1 MTLVTKAPNRLP
13 AVALVAALAVG
24 LFPGWGSAQ
33 TQPSGSEDSWQLRAR
48 VRTAPGASLSGPRM
62 LPQAVDL
69 VHLAAC
75 RHSGDLLGDGAPRRT
90 RVQLVLW
97 RQPGPTDAT
106 STETPDMTCHT
117 GTERISA
124 FRLRGRVADAGRWVD
139 ASASL
144 RRLAEVANAAADQV
158 MATGGDRQ
166 ITLRLG
172 TGRKPVRGIVRSLA
186 RRHEVSVTTAMR
198 VAACESRFNPRAYS
212 HPYAGVYQQD
222 VRFWGGRARR
232 FGHRGESPFD
242 SYANVDVSLQMART
256 MGWGHWGCA

>member
-1 MTLVTKAPNRLP
+1 MTLVRKSPNRLP
-13 AVALVAALAVG
+13 AVAMVAALAVG
-24 LFPGWGSAQ
+24 LSPTWGSAQ
-33 TQPSGSEDSWQLRAR
+33 TPPRGSEGSWQLRAR
-48 VRTAPGASLSGPRM
+48 VKIAPGASPSGPRM

-69 VHLAAC
+69 VHQAAC
-75 RHSGDLLGDGAPRRT
+75 GHSGDLLGDGAPLRT
-90 RVQLVLW
+90 RIQLTLW

-106 STETPDMTCHT
+106 RTGRPDMTCHI
-117 GTERISA
+117 GAERISA
-124 FRLRGRVADAGRWVD
+124 FRLRGRVAGGGRWVD

-144 RRLAEVANAAADQV
+144 NRLAEVANAAADRM

-172 TGRKPVRGIVRSLA
+172 TGRKPVRGMVRSLA

-198 VAACESRFNPRAYS
+198 VAACESHFNPRAYS

-232 FGHRGESPFD
+232 FGHPGESPFD
-242 SYANVDVSLQMART
+242 PYANVEVSLKMARA

>member
-1 MTLVTKAPNRLP
+1 MTLVRKAPNRLP

-24 LFPGWGSAQ
+24 LSATWGSAQ
-33 TQPSGSEDSWQLRAR
+33 TAPSGPEDSWQLRAR

-69 VHLAAC
+69 VHQAAC
-75 RHSGDLLGDGAPRRT
+75 RHSGNLLGDGSPHRT
-90 RVQLVLW
+90 RIQLLLW
-97 RQPGPTDAT
+97 RQPGPTDDT
-106 STETPDMTCHT
+106 STGSPDMTCHT
-117 GTERISA
+117 ATERVSA
-124 FRLRGRVADAGRWVD
+124 FRLRGRVAGAGRWVD

-144 RRLAEVANAAADQV
+144 HRLAEVANNAADQV
-158 MATGGDRQ
+158 MATGTKRQ

-172 TGRKPVRGIVRSLA
+172 TGRKPVRGMVRSLA
-186 RRHEVSVTTAMR
+186 RRHEVSVTTALR
-198 VAACESRFNPRAYS
+198 VAACESHFNPRAYS

-232 FGHRGESPFD
+232 FGHPGESPFD
-242 SYANVDVSLQMART
+242 PYANVDVSLKMARA